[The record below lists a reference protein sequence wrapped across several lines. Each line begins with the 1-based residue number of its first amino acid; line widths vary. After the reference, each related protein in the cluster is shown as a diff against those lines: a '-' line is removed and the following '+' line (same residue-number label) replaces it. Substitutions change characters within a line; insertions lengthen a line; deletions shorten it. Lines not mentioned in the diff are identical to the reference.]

1 MTIYIND
8 NFHHNKHWTIE
19 INEKKRKI
27 TITNGRIGTKG
38 YAREKQFATT
48 EALVKHVQ
56 RKIHEK
62 LGKGY
67 RKIPKDEFDR
77 LTLSAQLLGTRNKL
91 DKHHWINLTLI
102 SSSRTIRNRHGSLES
117 IDGSHYIATWDTV
130 EDTQI
135 ANPNYSPALLIYFV
149 TPHSHNVIIATENN
163 SYEIANR
170 PIAVDAIGELTYLE
184 VPTHNIKGLM
194 AVEITKNNTYGKPH
208 ELYEMSQKIKL
219 ALSAIL

>member
-8 NFHHNKHWTIE
+8 NFHHNKHWSIE
-19 INEKKRKI
+19 INEKERKI
-27 TITNGRIGTKG
+27 TIANGRIGTKG
-38 YAREKQFATT
+38 YAREKQFTT
-48 EALVKHVQ
+48 TGALIKHVQ

-91 DKHHWINLTLI
+91 DKHHWINLTLVP
-102 SSSRTIRNRHGSLES
+102 SPRNGTFTDS
-117 IDGSHYIATWDTV
+117 GHYIATWDEV

-170 PIAVDAIGELTYLE
+170 PTAVDAIGELTYLE
-184 VPTHNIKGLM
+184 VPTHNFKGLT
-194 AVEITKNNTYGKPH
+194 AVEITKNNTYGEPNTYGKPH